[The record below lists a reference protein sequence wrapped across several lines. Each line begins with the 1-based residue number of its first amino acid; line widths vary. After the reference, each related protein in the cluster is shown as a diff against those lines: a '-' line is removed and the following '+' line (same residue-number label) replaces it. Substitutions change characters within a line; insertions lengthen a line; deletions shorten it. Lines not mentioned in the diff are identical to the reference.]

1 MKNCIDDAM
10 VDQILKT
17 TKTIALIGA
26 SIKKERPK

>member
-26 SIKKERPK
+26 SIKRTAK